1 MNKDKFLLCI
11 KALILLS
18 PLTFGCVT
26 RIWSPLF
33 YLVVLVVSGMALGG
47 IQERIEILYE
57 KKIRLLGGLFFAYTL
72 FQMVPLPRFLLN
84 ILSPSTVELLDGLSA
99 EPVLFHSLSLVPA
112 DTLMFVMRLM
122 VMGLFFWVLMHQDL
136 KKQEMFSLIHVLT
149 ISAFFQVGLG
159 LIKWLLRSD
168 HFFLFFYKT
177 GNTSRFMNGTFLS
190 PDHLA
195 FYLQMIFPLVI
206 GLMLVKLYIER
217 PWDSMGIELWRVF
230 LKNRVLIFYALV
242 SLGTVGGIVLSKSV
256 SGRMI
261 LFLSVC
267 LMAVGF
273 IYFRVKLISMSH
285 QTLRWVVLV
294 ITLLAILFAL
304 QSTMSDV
311 NRADREGN
319 VRSDFWQDSWK
330 VYSQFPI
337 FGIGN
342 GNFKNI
348 SFQCRTRRDESKLV
362 HPYNEV
368 LEHLVGGGILGFGV
382 FMAFLG
388 LLLVSLFRMWKQRQH
403 PEVRV
408 MGLAILVSILTAG
421 FHELFDFA
429 LRTPAN
435 GFIFVL
441 ILSIGFKMVLYKRKS
456 RHET

>member
-1 MNKDKFLLCI
+1 MSKSKFLLCI

-33 YLVVLVVSGMALGG
+33 YLVLLVISGMALGG
-47 IQERIEILYE
+47 IQDRIDFLYK

-84 ILSPSTVELLDGLSA
+84 ILSPSTVDILDGLSA
-99 EPVLFHSLSLVPA
+99 EPILFHSLSLVPA

-122 VMGLFFWVLMHQDL
+122 VMGLFFWVLVHQDL
-136 KKQEMFSLIHVLT
+136 KKQEMYSLIHVLA
-149 ISAFFQVGLG
+149 ISAFFQVGFG
-159 LIKWLLRSD
+159 AIKWLFKSD

-177 GNTSRFMNGTFLS
+177 ESSSRIMNGTFLS

-217 PWDSMGIELWRVF
+217 PWDSMGVEIWRVF
-230 LKNRVLIFYALV
+230 LKNPVLILYALV
-242 SLGTVGGIVLSKSV
+242 FLGTAAGIVLSKSM

-273 IYFRVKLISMSH
+273 VYFRMILGSFSH

-294 ITLLAILFAL
+294 ITLLAVLFAL
-304 QSTMSDV
+304 QNTMSGV
-311 NRADREGN
+311 NRADRKGN

-337 FGIGN
+337 FGVGN

-348 SFQCRTRRDESKLV
+348 SYQCRTQRDESKLI
-362 HPYNEV
+362 HPYNEY
-368 LEHLVGGGILGFGV
+368 LEHLVDGGILGFGLFV
-382 FMAFLG
+382 AFLG
-388 LLLVSLFRMWKQRQH
+388 LLLISLFRMWQQRHH

-408 MGLAILVSILTAG
+408 MGLAILVSTLTAG

-435 GFIFVL
+435 GFVFVL
-441 ILSIGFKMVLYKRKS
+441 ILALGFKMVLYKRKF